1 MRILKSNLDDALSA
15 LNRAT
20 NNTRDYSYDKAY
32 GGYRLV
38 KENGSVEVS
47 PRLPK
52 RAMYD
57 WVWAYIYGYQEAK
70 PKTFEIA
77 ARIRNWEK
85 ALEEVLPN
93 HWGETRRAVFKKAI
107 RDGMTE

>member
-1 MRILKSNLDDALSA
+1 MRVLKSNLDDALSA

-47 PRLPK
+47 PRLSK

-70 PKTFEIA
+70 LL
-77 ARIRNWEK
+77 RSWEK

-93 HWGETRRAVFKKAI
+93 HWGATRRAVFKKAI
-107 RDGMTE
+107 RDGMTGDPKITFTE